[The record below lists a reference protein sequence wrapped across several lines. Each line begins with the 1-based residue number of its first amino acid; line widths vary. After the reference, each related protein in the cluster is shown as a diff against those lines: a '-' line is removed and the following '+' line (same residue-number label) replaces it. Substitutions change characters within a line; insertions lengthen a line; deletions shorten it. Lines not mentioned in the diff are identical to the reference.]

1 MASSL
6 VRSAHNATN
15 SLHSLIYFAPETEHY
30 LTGVGLR
37 GNRMC
42 YFAGRAAPMGAVGAG
57 VVAATFYN
65 FNPALVA
72 RSIPDAWELAT
83 PAAVIDARY
92 VAVDAAL
99 TRLLGED
106 AITSVDMLMLAGLV
120 REAAGACT
128 PEGRPLYA
136 GNADLSWPDA
146 PHLIMWHALTLLR
159 EHRGDGHI
167 CALACAGLSGIE
179 ALVTHTKTGKGF
191 LTEFA
196 KASRGWS
203 QDGVGRRRGRPPG
216 PRPGRRRWRADRGR
230 AGAAR
235 PTRSG
240 HRPDG
245 RRALAAPRRRTHRRS
260 RPHREGH
267 VPSRRRRRRLP
278 SGLRHPLSKRA
289 EDQHPS
295 FRTARCSARPLHY
308 PSDQAAHIPR
318 GGEATADRRS
328 VGQPPRSGKTSPIC
342 LASRAVIAAGVIG
355 LKDPIDPDH
364 QLPVRQSRP
373 RSPCEP
379 ATRCP
384 ADQLPVTA
392 DSTVTAAPVATG
404 TQVTVGSGVSLTLC
418 ICGRA

>member
-6 VRSAHNATN
+6 TRRAHNATN

-72 RSIPDAWELAT
+72 RFIPAAWELAT

-106 AITSVDMLMLAGLV
+106 VIASADMRTLAELV
-120 REAAGACT
+120 REAASACA

-146 PHLIMWHALTLLR
+146 PQLVMWHALTLLR
-159 EHRGDGHI
+159 EYRGDGHI
-167 CALACAGLSGIE
+167 CALACAGLTGIE

-203 QDGVGRRRGRPPG
+203 EQE
-216 PRPGRRRWRADRGR
+216 WEAAE
-230 AGAAR
+230 AG
-235 PTRSG
+235 
-240 HRPDG
+240 
-245 RRALAAPRRRTHRRS
+245 L
-260 RPHREGH
+260 
-267 VPSRRRRRRLP
+267 
-278 SGLRHPLSKRA
+278 
-289 EDQHPS
+289 
-295 FRTARCSARPLHY
+295 TARGLVDGEGALTEAGHALRA
-308 PSDQAAHIPR
+308 QA
-318 GGEATADRRS
+318 EADTDRMAA
-328 VGQPPRSGKTSPIC
+328 SPWQHLGDERTEEVVRI
-342 LASRAVIAAGVIG
+342 AKAMSRAVTAAGAFPEVF
-355 LKDPIDPDH
+355 
-364 QLPVRQSRP
+364 
-373 RSPCEP
+373 
-379 ATRCP
+379 
-384 ADQLPVTA
+384 
-392 DSTVTAAPVATG
+392 AA
-404 TQVTVGSGVSLTLC
+404 
-418 ICGRA
+418 R